1 MHIITHLFSLSHNSL
16 EWLLAP
22 QALLLQSQ
30 VQLLDRK
37 KKRESAAK
45 LLNMGNVH
53 NYDATRHLIACVA
66 CRLLSIHSMIWH
78 ECNHKSAGLLAC
90 GVSCG
95 SCLFVVVLSVLSLSC
110 LDFPLGTESWS
121 FLALWWARLCP
132 RLAQHRLGFAHFV
145 VISMV
150 VSIFCCVCH
159 RFALSLLMSNTW
171 STGFCAEHLLHV

>member
-1 MHIITHLFSLSHNSL
+1 MTPRASSAF
-16 EWLLAP
+16 AP
-22 QALLLQSQ
+22 ESGSAPGSQ
-30 VQLLDRK
+30 

-66 CRLLSIHSMIWH
+66 CRLLWIHSMIWH